1 MPTINRTVKVKQPKQ
16 VYQHTRQSQQY
27 YNTLQWKNLRNSY
40 IKEHPFC
47 QYCYDH
53 YGRIRLAEE
62 VHHVREILSGLTEEE
77 RMELLL
83 DRDNLMS
90 VCRDCHLEI
99 HNQKRKE
106 ITPGDGQKEQG

>member
-16 VYQHTRQSQQY
+16 VYQHTRQSQPY

-47 QYCYDH
+47 QYCMDKYN
-53 YGRIRLAEE
+53 RVRLAEE
-62 VHHVREILSGLTEEE
+62 VHHKLEILSGVTEEE
-77 RMELLL
+77 RMEILL

-90 VCRDCHLEI
+90 VCRECHLEI
-99 HNQKRKE
+99 HNQKKS
-106 ITPGDGQKEQG
+106 TPGDGQKETE